1 MTQMSPHSNIISH
14 SNNKSRGRKKSRKHP
29 EAVSPKTRPER
40 MHTDER
46 QNRNATMPRDNQ
58 KLMVDQNLVNC
69 LISIVITGA
78 TNSFFLCGIVV
89 IGSIRAFHARDFII
103 NKSI

>member
-40 MHTDER
+40 MHTGER
-46 QNRNATMPRDNQ
+46 QNWNATMPRDNQ
-58 KLMVDQNLVNC
+58 KLMVDHNLANC
-69 LISIVITGA
+69 LVSIVITVA
-78 TNSFFLCGIVV
+78 TNSFFCAALLALLSLVP
-89 IGSIRAFHARDFII
+89 
-103 NKSI
+103 

>member
-58 KLMVDQNLVNC
+58 KLMVDHNLANC
-69 LISIVITGA
+69 LVSIVIKVA
-78 TNSFFLCGIVV
+78 TNSFFCAALLALLSLVP
-89 IGSIRAFHARDFII
+89 
-103 NKSI
+103 

>member
-29 EAVSPKTRPER
+29 KVSPKTRPER

-58 KLMVDQNLVNC
+58 KLMVDHNLANC
-69 LISIVITGA
+69 LVSIVITVA
-78 TNSFFLCGIVV
+78 TNSFFCAALLALLSLVP
-89 IGSIRAFHARDFII
+89 
-103 NKSI
+103 

>member
-40 MHTDER
+40 MHTGER
-46 QNRNATMPRDNQ
+46 QNWNATMPRDNQ

-69 LISIVITGA
+69 LISIVITVA
-78 TNSFFLCGIVV
+78 TNSFFCAALLALLSLVP
-89 IGSIRAFHARDFII
+89 
-103 NKSI
+103 

>member
-40 MHTDER
+40 MHTGER
-46 QNRNATMPRDNQ
+46 QNWNATMPRDNQ
-58 KLMVDQNLVNC
+58 KLMVDHNLANY
-69 LISIVITGA
+69 LFSIVITVA
-78 TNSFFLCGIVV
+78 TNSFFCAALLALLSLVP
-89 IGSIRAFHARDFII
+89 
-103 NKSI
+103 

>member
-14 SNNKSRGRKKSRKHP
+14 SNNKSRGRKKPRKHP
-29 EAVSPKTRPER
+29 KVSPKTRPER
-40 MHTDER
+40 MHTGER
-46 QNRNATMPRDNQ
+46 QNWNATMPRDNQ